1 MANEL
6 TGRTALVTGGGA
18 GIGAACVRR
27 LAAGGAKVL
36 VVDRERGVGRRRWP
50 PRSAGCRWWPT

>member
-1 MANEL
+1 MAKEL

-18 GIGAACVRR
+18 GIGAACARR

-36 VVDRERGVGRRRWP
+36 VVDR
-50 PRSAGCRWWPT
+50 SA